1 MQSTAGVADVVSL
14 MDHYSLTRDDW
25 DGIVE
30 LSQFPG
36 RTEVVS
42 LIPSKVKPS
51 PSPSP
56 RVCSI
61 CFHIWCVV
69 CGEIVKSKITD
80 VL

>member
-14 MDHYSLTRDDW
+14 MDRYSLTRDDW

-42 LIPSKVKPS
+42 LIPSKVKPPPLPLLCMVHLFS
-51 PSPSP
+51 HL
-56 RVCSI
+56 V
-61 CFHIWCVV
+61 WCV
-69 CGEIVKSKITD
+69 ER
-80 VL
+80 

>member
-14 MDHYSLTRDDW
+14 MDHYSLTREDW

-51 PSPSP
+51 PSPSAMHVP
-56 RVCSI
+56 SV
-61 CFHIWCVV
+61 FTFGVWCVQR
-69 CGEIVKSKITD
+69 
-80 VL
+80 

>member
-14 MDHYSLTRDDW
+14 MDRYSLTRDDW

-51 PSPSP
+51 SPLP
-56 RVCSI
+56 LPCM
-61 CFHIWCVV
+61 FHLFSHLV
-69 CGEIVKSKITD
+69 CGVWRDSEEQD
-80 VL
+80 Y